1 MLSGNKA
8 LFRINS
14 FQFQSKHLLVILVL
28 IIAFSTAFIIR
39 SYPIKYGFA
48 LNEFDPYFDYRATK
62 YIIDNGFEAYLNWH
76 DYQSWYPEGRFVP
89 TTSQVALHLIAATMY
104 KIFGFGTSLMDFVIM
119 FPVVIGS
126 LTTIVIFALV
136 RNLSGTTAGMFASLL
151 FAFMPA
157 IIQRGN
163 LGWFKSEPLGLF
175 LALLSVYLFLS
186 SIKSKNIKRTI
197 LTAAGGGLILGLAN
211 SSWGGIQYFS
221 IPLGIFFFLLPFLRK
236 DSIFLYGIITFTLL
250 TLLTAGAFPR
260 PGISFVIGLPGIALI
275 VGMVFA
281 IVGTIIRTKS
291 SPTKAN
297 RNLIAALGIFVL
309 LTVSIFL
316 IGAYQPSSFRYLVA
330 INPFLSSHNPLVE
343 SVAEHSTPTV
353 IDYFTDYSILLIFAG
368 FGVWVSFS
376 KRTDMTIFALIIGLT
391 GLYVS
396 ATFARLMVYSSI
408 AIVILASIGLY
419 ELTRSILQ
427 SRIENQNKIKE
438 REFRKNIKEGK
449 ILPEVKPLVKFSFVA
464 MIIFL
469 VSIPLID
476 YNGLIYPKNFNWISS
491 ADIPPSIVN
500 GATGFRMQVEDWVDA
515 VDWIA
520 NNTPKDSVIASWWDY
535 GYWITTLGN
544 KTTLADNATINQT
557 RIQTI
562 AKMLMSEQE
571 TATQIAQDLKADY
584 ILVYIVADRHNG
596 PNGNSFYTLGSGGD
610 ESKKQWF
617 MKIGGFNERD
627 FVEDDGFTP
636 NANFW
641 NNTLLGKLIPFTPIS
656 YASFGNGMLTNIQPE
671 YSSGTIAL
679 NLKDIKYPINGT
691 SDQPYKLV
699 YSSPS
704 FENDNEDIVFG
715 VFVYQVNKN
724 YKPHPVSQQSNLQD
738 NATTKDKES
747 NTAEETPQNMIKA
760 NMTPSDDI
768 AILKTSLGN
777 ITLELFPGAAPKHVN
792 SFLNLSKT
800 GFYDGTIFHRI
811 VKDFVIQGGD
821 TTTKNNTQ
829 KDKWGT
835 GGPGYTIDAEFN
847 DIPHER
853 GIISMARTGDPN
865 SAGSQFFIV
874 TKDARFLDNQYT
886 VFGRVIDGMETVDKI
901 QDLATN
907 QSSDQPID
915 FEKAK
920 IKKVII
926 EQRRD
931 TK

>member
-1 MLSGNKA
+1 LLSGNKA

-14 FQFQSKHLLVILVL
+14 FQFQAKHLLVILVL

-104 KIFGFGTSLMDFVIM
+104 KIFGFGSSLLDFVIM
-119 FPVVIGS
+119 FPVIIGS

-186 SIKSKNIKRTI
+186 SIKSRNIKRTI

-236 DSIFLYGIITFTLL
+236 DSIFLYGIISFTLI
-250 TLLTAGAFPR
+250 TLITAGAFPR

-275 VGMVFA
+275 VGMIFA

-291 SPTKAN
+291 SPAKAN

-316 IGAYQPSSFRYLVA
+316 VGAYQPSSFRYLVA

-427 SRIENQNKIKE
+427 NRIENQNKIKE

-449 ILPEVKPLVKFSFVA
+449 ILPDVKPVVKISFVA
-464 MIIFL
+464 MVVFL
-469 VSIPLID
+469 ISIPLID

-500 GATGFRMQVEDWVDA
+500 GATGFRMQVEDWEDA

-627 FVEDDGFTP
+627 YVEDDGFTP
-636 NANFW
+636 TANFW

-699 YSSPS
+699 YASPS

-724 YKPHPVSQQSNLQD
+724 YKPNPVSQQLNTKD
-738 NATTKDKES
+738 NTTKDKES
-747 NTAEETPQNMIKA
+747 NTADERPQNMIKA
-760 NMTPSDDI
+760 NMTPSDNI

-777 ITLELFPGAAPKHVN
+777 ITIEFFPGAAPKHVN

-821 TTTKNNTQ
+821 PTTRNSTQ
-829 KDKWGT
+829 KDRWGT

-886 VFGRVIDGMETVDKI
+886 VFGRVIDGMEIVDKI
-901 QDLATN
+901 EDLTTN

-920 IKKVII
+920 IQKVII
-926 EQRRD
+926 EQRKE

>member
-1 MLSGNKA
+1 LLSGNKA

-14 FQFQSKHLLVILVL
+14 FQFQAKHLLVILVL

-104 KIFGFGTSLMDFVIM
+104 KIFGFGSSLLDFVIM
-119 FPVVIGS
+119 FPVIIGS

-186 SIKSKNIKRTI
+186 SIKSRNIKRTI

-221 IPLGIFFFLLPFLRK
+221 IPLGIFFFLLPFVRK
-236 DSIFLYGIITFTLL
+236 DSIFLYGIISFTLI
-250 TLLTAGAFPR
+250 TLITAGAFPR

-275 VGMVFA
+275 VGMIFA

-291 SPTKAN
+291 SPAKAN

-316 IGAYQPSSFRYLVA
+316 VGAYQPSSFRYLVA

-396 ATFARLMVYSSI
+396 ATFSRLMVYSSI

-427 SRIENQNKIKE
+427 NRIENQNKIKE

-449 ILPEVKPLVKFSFVA
+449 ILPDVKPLVKISFVA
-464 MIIFL
+464 MVVFL
-469 VSIPLID
+469 ISIPLID

-500 GATGFRMQVEDWVDA
+500 GATGFRMQVEDWQDA

-627 FVEDDGFTP
+627 YVEDDGFTP
-636 NANFW
+636 TANFW

-699 YSSPS
+699 YASPS

-724 YKPHPVSQQSNLQD
+724 YKPNPVSQQLNTKD
-738 NATTKDKES
+738 NTTKDKES
-747 NTAEETPQNMIKA
+747 NTADERPQNMIKA
-760 NMTPSDDI
+760 NMTPSDNI

-777 ITLELFPGAAPKHVN
+777 ITIEFFPGAAPKHVN

-821 TTTKNNTQ
+821 PTTKNSTQ
-829 KDKWGT
+829 KDRWGT

-886 VFGRVIDGMETVDKI
+886 VFGRVIDGMEIVDKI
-901 QDLATN
+901 EDLTTN

-920 IKKVII
+920 IQKVMI
-926 EQRRD
+926 EQRKE

>member
-1 MLSGNKA
+1 LLSGNKA

-14 FQFQSKHLLVILVL
+14 FQFQAKHLLVILVL

-104 KIFGFGTSLMDFVIM
+104 KIFGFGSSLLDFVIM
-119 FPVVIGS
+119 FPVIIGS

-186 SIKSKNIKRTI
+186 SIKSRNIKRTI

-236 DSIFLYGIITFTLL
+236 DSIFLYGIISFTLI
-250 TLLTAGAFPR
+250 TLITAGAFPR

-275 VGMVFA
+275 VGMIFA

-291 SPTKAN
+291 SPAKAN

-316 IGAYQPSSFRYLVA
+316 VGAYQPSSFRYLVA

-419 ELTRSILQ
+419 ELTRSILRN
-427 SRIENQNKIKE
+427 RIENQNKIKE

-449 ILPEVKPLVKFSFVA
+449 ILPDVKPLVKISFVA
-464 MIIFL
+464 MVVFL
-469 VSIPLID
+469 ISIPLID

-500 GATGFRMQVEDWVDA
+500 GATGFRMQVEDWEDA
-515 VDWIA
+515 VNWIA

-627 FVEDDGFTP
+627 YVEDDGFTP
-636 NANFW
+636 TANFW

-699 YSSPS
+699 YASPS

-724 YKPHPVSQQSNLQD
+724 YKANPVSQQSNTKD
-738 NATTKDKES
+738 NTTKDKES
-747 NTAEETPQNMIKA
+747 NTADERPQNMIKA
-760 NMTPSDDI
+760 NMTPSDNI

-777 ITLELFPGAAPKHVN
+777 ITIEFFPGAAPKHVN

-821 TTTKNNTQ
+821 PTTKNSTQ
-829 KDKWGT
+829 KDRWGT

-886 VFGRVIDGMETVDKI
+886 VFGRVIDGMEIVDKI
-901 QDLATN
+901 EDLTTN

-920 IKKVII
+920 IQKVMI
-926 EQRRD
+926 EQRKE

>member
-14 FQFQSKHLLVILVL
+14 FQFQAKHLLVILVL

-104 KIFGFGTSLMDFVIM
+104 KIFGFGSSLLDFVIM
-119 FPVVIGS
+119 FPVIIGS

-186 SIKSKNIKRTI
+186 SIKSRNIKRTI

-236 DSIFLYGIITFTLL
+236 DSIFLYGIISFTLI
-250 TLLTAGAFPR
+250 TLITAGAFPR

-275 VGMVFA
+275 VGMIFA

-291 SPTKAN
+291 SPAKAN

-309 LTVSIFL
+309 VTVSIFL
-316 IGAYQPSSFRYLVA
+316 VGAYQPSSFRYLVA

-427 SRIENQNKIKE
+427 NRIENQNKIKE

-449 ILPEVKPLVKFSFVA
+449 ILPDVKPLVKISFVA
-464 MIIFL
+464 MVVFL
-469 VSIPLID
+469 ISIPLID

-500 GATGFRMQVEDWVDA
+500 GATGFRMQVQDWEDA

-627 FVEDDGFTP
+627 YVEDDGFTP
-636 NANFW
+636 TANFW

-699 YSSPS
+699 YASPS

-724 YKPHPVSQQSNLQD
+724 YKPNPVSPQL
-738 NATTKDKES
+738 
-747 NTAEETPQNMIKA
+747 NT
-760 NMTPSDDI
+760 
-768 AILKTSLGN
+768 
-777 ITLELFPGAAPKHVN
+777 
-792 SFLNLSKT
+792 
-800 GFYDGTIFHRI
+800 
-811 VKDFVIQGGD
+811 
-821 TTTKNNTQ
+821 
-829 KDKWGT
+829 
-835 GGPGYTIDAEFN
+835 
-847 DIPHER
+847 
-853 GIISMARTGDPN
+853 
-865 SAGSQFFIV
+865 
-874 TKDARFLDNQYT
+874 
-886 VFGRVIDGMETVDKI
+886 
-901 QDLATN
+901 
-907 QSSDQPID
+907 
-915 FEKAK
+915 
-920 IKKVII
+920 
-926 EQRRD
+926 
-931 TK
+931 

>member
-14 FQFQSKHLLVILVL
+14 FQFQAKHLLVILVL

-104 KIFGFGTSLMDFVIM
+104 KIFGFGSSLLDFVIM
-119 FPVVIGS
+119 FPVIIGS

-186 SIKSKNIKRTI
+186 SIKSRNIKRTI

-236 DSIFLYGIITFTLL
+236 DSIFLYGIISFTLI
-250 TLLTAGAFPR
+250 TLITAAAFPR

-275 VGMVFA
+275 VGMIFA

-291 SPTKAN
+291 SPAKAN

-316 IGAYQPSSFRYLVA
+316 VGAYQPSSFRYLVA
-330 INPFLSSHNPLVE
+330 VNPFLSSHNPLVE

-427 SRIENQNKIKE
+427 NRIENQNKIKE

-449 ILPEVKPLVKFSFVA
+449 ILPDVKPLVKFSFVV
-464 MIIFL
+464 MVVFL
-469 VSIPLID
+469 ISIPLID

-562 AKMLMSEQE
+562 AKMLMSEPE

-617 MKIGGFNERD
+617 MKIGGFNEKD
-627 FVEDDGFTP
+627 YVEDDGFTP
-636 NANFW
+636 TANFW

-699 YSSPS
+699 YASPS

-724 YKPHPVSQQSNLQD
+724 YKPNPLSQQSNTNL
-738 NATTKDKES
+738 NATKDKES
-747 NTAEETPQNMIKA
+747 NTAVERPENMIKA
-760 NMTPSDDI
+760 NMTPSDNI
-768 AILKTSLGN
+768 AILQTSLGN
-777 ITLELFPGAAPKHVN
+777 ITIEFFPGAAPKHVN

-821 TTTKNNTQ
+821 PTTKNSTQ
-829 KDKWGT
+829 KDRWGT

-886 VFGRVIDGMETVDKI
+886 VFGRVIDGMEIVDKI
-901 QDLATN
+901 EDLPTN

-920 IKKVII
+920 IQKVMI
-926 EQRRD
+926 EQRKE

>member
-1 MLSGNKA
+1 
-8 LFRINS
+8 
-14 FQFQSKHLLVILVL
+14 
-28 IIAFSTAFIIR
+28 
-39 SYPIKYGFA
+39 
-48 LNEFDPYFDYRATK
+48 
-62 YIIDNGFEAYLNWH
+62 
-76 DYQSWYPEGRFVP
+76 
-89 TTSQVALHLIAATMY
+89 
-104 KIFGFGTSLMDFVIM
+104 
-119 FPVVIGS
+119 
-126 LTTIVIFALV
+126 
-136 RNLSGTTAGMFASLL
+136 
-151 FAFMPA
+151 MPA

-186 SIKSKNIKRTI
+186 SIKSKNIPRII

-236 DSIFLYGIITFTLL
+236 DSIFLYGIITFTLI
-250 TLLTAGAFPR
+250 TLITAGAFPR

-275 VGMVFA
+275 VGTIFA

-291 SPTKAN
+291 SPAKAN
-297 RNLIAALGIFVL
+297 RNLIAALSIFVL

-316 IGAYQPSSFRYLVA
+316 VGAYQPSSFRYLVA
-330 INPFLSSHNPLVE
+330 VNPFLSSHNPLVE

-427 SRIENQNKIKE
+427 NRIENQNKIKE

-449 ILPEVKPLVKFSFVA
+449 ILPEVKPLVKISFVA
-464 MIIFL
+464 MIVFL
-469 VSIPLID
+469 ISIPLID

-500 GATGFRMQVEDWVDA
+500 GATGFRMQVDDWVDA
-515 VDWIA
+515 VDWIE

-562 AKMLMSEQE
+562 AKMLMSEPE

-596 PNGNSFYTLGSGGD
+596 PSGNSFYTLGSGGD

-617 MKIGGFNERD
+617 MKIGGFQERD
-627 FVEDDGFTP
+627 YVEDDGFTP

-724 YKPHPVSQQSNLQD
+724 YKPHPVSQKLNTQD
-738 NATTKDKES
+738 NSTKDKES
-747 NTAEETPQNMIKA
+747 NTADERPQNMIKA
-760 NMTPSDDI
+760 NMTPSDNI

-777 ITLELFPGAAPKHVN
+777 ITLEFFPGAAPKHVN

-821 TTTKNNTQ
+821 PTTKNPTQ
-829 KDKWGT
+829 KERWGT

-886 VFGRVIDGMETVDKI
+886 VFGKVIDGMEIVDHI
-901 QDLATN
+901 EDLPTN

-920 IKKVII
+920 IQKVII
-926 EQRRD
+926 EQRKD

>member
-1 MLSGNKA
+1 
-8 LFRINS
+8 
-14 FQFQSKHLLVILVL
+14 VILVL

-104 KIFGFGTSLMDFVIM
+104 KIFGFGSSLLDFVIM
-119 FPVVIGS
+119 FPVIIGS

-186 SIKSKNIKRTI
+186 SIKSKNIPRTI

-236 DSIFLYGIITFTLL
+236 DSIFLYGIITFTLI
-250 TLLTAGAFPR
+250 TLITAGAFPR

-275 VGMVFA
+275 VGTIFA

-291 SPTKAN
+291 SPAKAN
-297 RNLIAALGIFVL
+297 RNLIAALSIFVL
-309 LTVSIFL
+309 LAVSIFL
-316 IGAYQPSSFRYLVA
+316 VGAYQPSSFRYLVA
-330 INPFLSSHNPLVE
+330 VNPFLSSHNPLVE

-427 SRIENQNKIKE
+427 NRIENQNKIKE

-449 ILPEVKPLVKFSFVA
+449 ILPEVKPLVKISFVA
-464 MIIFL
+464 MIVFL
-469 VSIPLID
+469 ISIPLID

-500 GATGFRMQVEDWVDA
+500 GATGFRMQVDDWVDA
-515 VDWIA
+515 VDWIE

-562 AKMLMSEQE
+562 AKMLMSEPE

-617 MKIGGFNERD
+617 MKIGGFKEKD
-627 FVEDDGFTP
+627 YVEDDGFTP

-704 FENDNEDIVFG
+704 FENDTEDIVFG

-724 YKPHPVSQQSNLQD
+724 YKPHPVSQKLNTQD
-738 NATTKDKES
+738 NSTKDKES
-747 NTAEETPQNMIKA
+747 NTADERPQNMIKA
-760 NMTPSDDI
+760 NITPSDNI

-777 ITLELFPGAAPKHVN
+777 ITLEFFPGAAPKHVN

-821 TTTKNNTQ
+821 PTTKNLTQ
-829 KDKWGT
+829 KERWGT

-886 VFGRVIDGMETVDKI
+886 VFGKVIDGMEIVDQI
-901 QDLATN
+901 EDLPTN

-920 IKKVII
+920 IQKVTI
-926 EQRRD
+926 EQRKD

>member
-1 MLSGNKA
+1 
-8 LFRINS
+8 
-14 FQFQSKHLLVILVL
+14 
-28 IIAFSTAFIIR
+28 
-39 SYPIKYGFA
+39 
-48 LNEFDPYFDYRATK
+48 
-62 YIIDNGFEAYLNWH
+62 
-76 DYQSWYPEGRFVP
+76 
-89 TTSQVALHLIAATMY
+89 
-104 KIFGFGTSLMDFVIM
+104 
-119 FPVVIGS
+119 
-126 LTTIVIFALV
+126 
-136 RNLSGTTAGMFASLL
+136 
-151 FAFMPA
+151 MPA

-175 LALLSVYLFLS
+175 LALLSVYLFTS
-186 SIKSKNIKRTI
+186 SIKSKNIKRII
-197 LTAAGGGLILGLAN
+197 LTAAAGGLILGLAN

-221 IPLGIFFFLLPFLRK
+221 IPLGIFFFSLPFLRK
-236 DSIFLYGIITFTLL
+236 DSLFLYGIITFTII
-250 TLLTAGAFPR
+250 TLITAAAFPR

-275 VGMVFA
+275 VGMIFA

-291 SPTKAN
+291 SSSKAN
-297 RNLIAALGIFVL
+297 RNLIAALGVFVIL
-309 LTVSIFL
+309 IVSIFVV
-316 IGAYQPSSFRYLVA
+316 GAYQPSSFRYLVA
-330 INPFLSSHNPLVE
+330 VNPFLSSHNPLVE

-376 KRTDMTIFALIIGLT
+376 KRTDMTIFALIIGIT

-427 SRIENQNKIKE
+427 NRIENPNKIKE

-449 ILPEVKPLVKFSFVA
+449 ILPNVKPLVKISFVA
-464 MIIFL
+464 MVVFL
-469 VSIPLID
+469 ISIPLID
-476 YNGLIYPKNFNWISS
+476 YNGVIYPKNFNWISS

-500 GATGFRMQVEDWVDA
+500 GATGFRMQVDDWVA
-515 VDWIA
+515 ALDWIE

-627 FVEDDGFTP
+627 YVEDDGFTP

-691 SDQPYKLV
+691 NDQPYKLV
-699 YSSPS
+699 YASPS
-704 FENDNEDIVFG
+704 FENDTEDIVFG
-715 VFVYQVNKN
+715 VFLYQVNKN
-724 YKPHPVSQQSNLQD
+724 YRPNPISQELNTNL
-738 NATTKDKES
+738 NVTKDKES
-747 NTAEETPQNMIKA
+747 NTTDNRPKNMIKA
-760 NMTPSDDI
+760 NMTPSDNI

-777 ITLELFPGAAPKHVN
+777 ITIEFFPEAAPKHVK
-792 SFLNLSKT
+792 SFLNLSNT

-811 VKDFVIQGGD
+811 VKNFVIQGGD
-821 TTTKNNTQ
+821 PTTKNSTQ
-829 KDKWGT
+829 KDRWGT
-835 GGPGYTIDAEFN
+835 GGPGYTIEAEFN

-853 GIISMARTGDPN
+853 GVLSMARTADPN

-874 TKDARFLDNQYT
+874 TKDSKFLDNQYT
-886 VFGRVIDGMETVDKI
+886 IFGRVIDGMEIVDKI
-901 QDLATN
+901 EDLTTN

-920 IKKVII
+920 IQKVTI
-926 EQRRD
+926 EQRKD

>member
-1 MLSGNKA
+1 MFSGNKT
-8 LFRINS
+8 LFKINT
-14 FQFQSKHLLVILVL
+14 FQFQAKHLLVIMVL

-89 TTSQVALHLIAATMY
+89 TTSQNALHLVAASMY
-104 KIFGFGTSLMDFVIM
+104 KIFGFGSSLLDFVIM
-119 FPVVIGS
+119 FPVIVGS

-136 RNLSGTTAGMFASLL
+136 RNLSGTTAGMFAGLL

-175 LALLSVYLFLS
+175 LGLLSVYLLTS

-197 LTAAGGGLILGLAN
+197 LTAAVGGLILGLAN

-221 IPLGIFFFLLPFLRK
+221 IPLGIFFFMLPFLRK
-236 DSIFLYGIITFTLL
+236 DSIFLYGIITFTLI
-250 TLLTAGAFPR
+250 TLITAGAFPR
-260 PGISFVIGLPGIALI
+260 PGMSFVIGLPGIALI
-275 VGMVFA
+275 VGMIFA

-297 RNLIAALGIFVL
+297 RNLIAALGVFVL
-309 LTVSIFL
+309 LTVSIL
-316 IGAYQPSSFRYLVA
+316 LVGAYQPSSFRYLVA
-330 INPFLSSHNPLVE
+330 VNPFLSSHNPLVE

-376 KRTDMTIFALIIGLT
+376 KRTDMTIFALIIGIT

-427 SRIENQNKIKE
+427 NRIENQNKIKE
-438 REFRKNIKEGK
+438 REFRKNVKEGK
-449 ILPEVKPLVKFSFVA
+449 ILPEVKPLVKISFVA
-464 MIIFL
+464 MVVFL
-469 VSIPLID
+469 ISIPLID
-476 YNGLIYPKNFNWISS
+476 YNGLLYPKNFNWISS

-500 GATGFRMQVEDWVDA
+500 GATGFRMQVDDWVDA
-515 VDWIA
+515 LDWID

-571 TATQIAQDLKADY
+571 TATQIAKDLKADY
-584 ILVYIVADRHNG
+584 ILIYIVADRHSG
-596 PNGNSFYTLGSGGD
+596 PNGNAFYTLGSGGD

-627 FVEDDGFTP
+627 YVEDDGFTP

-691 SDQPYKLV
+691 SEQPYKLV
-699 YSSPS
+699 YASPS

-724 YKPHPVSQQSNLQD
+724 YQPNPISQQSNTNL
-738 NATTKDKES
+738 NATKEKES
-747 NTAEETPQNMIKA
+747 NTVDERPENMIKA
-760 NMTPSDDI
+760 NMTPSDNI

-777 ITLELFPGAAPKHVN
+777 ITIEFFPGAAPKHVN
-792 SFLNLSKT
+792 SFLNLSNT

-821 TTTKNNTQ
+821 PTTKNSNQ
-829 KDKWGT
+829 KDRWGT
-835 GGPGYTIDAEFN
+835 GGPDYTIDAEFN

-853 GIISMARTGDPN
+853 GILSMARTADPN

-874 TKDARFLDNQYT
+874 TKDSRFLDNQYT
-886 VFGRVIDGMETVDKI
+886 VFGRVIDGMEIVDKI
-901 QDLATN
+901 EDLTTN

-920 IKKVII
+920 IQKVMI
-926 EQRRD
+926 EQRKD

>member
-1 MLSGNKA
+1 
-8 LFRINS
+8 
-14 FQFQSKHLLVILVL
+14 VILVL

-104 KIFGFGTSLMDFVIM
+104 KIFGFGSSLLDFVIM
-119 FPVVIGS
+119 FPVIIGS

-186 SIKSKNIKRTI
+186 SIKSKNIPRTI

-236 DSIFLYGIITFTLL
+236 DSIFLYGIITFTLI
-250 TLLTAGAFPR
+250 TLITAGAFPR

-275 VGMVFA
+275 VGTIFA

-291 SPTKAN
+291 SPAKAN
-297 RNLIAALGIFVL
+297 RNLIAALSIFVL
-309 LTVSIFL
+309 LAVSIFL
-316 IGAYQPSSFRYLVA
+316 VGAYQPSSFRYLVA
-330 INPFLSSHNPLVE
+330 VNPFLSSHNPLVE

-427 SRIENQNKIKE
+427 NRIENQNKIKE

-449 ILPEVKPLVKFSFVA
+449 ILPEVKPLVKISFVA
-464 MIIFL
+464 MIVFL
-469 VSIPLID
+469 ISIPLID

-500 GATGFRMQVEDWVDA
+500 GATGFRMQVDDWVDA
-515 VDWIA
+515 VDWIE

-562 AKMLMSEQE
+562 AKMLMSEPE

-617 MKIGGFNERD
+617 MKIGGFKEKD
-627 FVEDDGFTP
+627 YVEDDGFTP

-679 NLKDIKYPINGT
+679 NLKDIKYPISGT

-704 FENDNEDIVFG
+704 FENDTEDIVFG

-724 YKPHPVSQQSNLQD
+724 YKPHPVSQKLNTQD
-738 NATTKDKES
+738 NSTKDKES
-747 NTAEETPQNMIKA
+747 NTADERPQNMIKA
-760 NMTPSDDI
+760 NITPSDNI

-777 ITLELFPGAAPKHVN
+777 ITLEFFPGAAPKHVN

-821 TTTKNNTQ
+821 PTTKNLTQ
-829 KDKWGT
+829 KERWGT

-886 VFGRVIDGMETVDKI
+886 VFGKVIDGMEIVDQI
-901 QDLATN
+901 EDLPTN

-920 IKKVII
+920 IQKVTI
-926 EQRRD
+926 EQRKD

>member
-1 MLSGNKA
+1 
-8 LFRINS
+8 
-14 FQFQSKHLLVILVL
+14 VILVL

-104 KIFGFGTSLMDFVIM
+104 KIFGFGSSLLDFVIM
-119 FPVVIGS
+119 FPVIIGS

-186 SIKSKNIKRTI
+186 SIKSKNIPRTI

-236 DSIFLYGIITFTLL
+236 DSIFLYGIITFTLI
-250 TLLTAGAFPR
+250 TLITAGAFPR

-275 VGMVFA
+275 VGTIFA

-291 SPTKAN
+291 SPAKAN
-297 RNLIAALGIFVL
+297 RNLIAALSIFVL

-316 IGAYQPSSFRYLVA
+316 VGAYQPSSFRYLVA
-330 INPFLSSHNPLVE
+330 VNPFLSSHNPLVE

-427 SRIENQNKIKE
+427 NRIENQNKIKE

-449 ILPEVKPLVKFSFVA
+449 ILPEVKPLVKISFVA
-464 MIIFL
+464 MIVFL
-469 VSIPLID
+469 ISIPLID

-500 GATGFRMQVEDWVDA
+500 GATGFRMQVDDWVDA
-515 VDWIA
+515 VDWIE

-562 AKMLMSEQE
+562 AKMLMSEPE

-617 MKIGGFNERD
+617 MKIGGFKEKD
-627 FVEDDGFTP
+627 YVEDDGFTP

-679 NLKDIKYPINGT
+679 NLKDIKYPISGT

-704 FENDNEDIVFG
+704 FENDTEDIVFG

-724 YKPHPVSQQSNLQD
+724 YKPHPVSQKLNTQD
-738 NATTKDKES
+738 NSTKDKES
-747 NTAEETPQNMIKA
+747 NTADERPQNMIKA
-760 NMTPSDDI
+760 NITPSDNI

-777 ITLELFPGAAPKHVN
+777 ITLEFFPGAAPKHVN

-821 TTTKNNTQ
+821 PTTKNLTQ
-829 KDKWGT
+829 KERWGT

-886 VFGRVIDGMETVDKI
+886 VFGKVIDGMEIVDQI
-901 QDLATN
+901 EDLPTN

-920 IKKVII
+920 IQKVTI
-926 EQRRD
+926 EQRKD

>member
-1 MLSGNKA
+1 
-8 LFRINS
+8 
-14 FQFQSKHLLVILVL
+14 VILVL

-76 DYQSWYPEGRFVP
+76 DYESWYPEGRFVP

-104 KIFGFGTSLMDFVIM
+104 KIFGFGSSLMDFVIM
-119 FPVVIGS
+119 FPVIIGS

-136 RNLSGTTAGMFASLL
+136 RNFSGTTAGMFASLL

-175 LALLSVYLFLS
+175 LALLSVYLFTS
-186 SIKSKNIKRTI
+186 SIKSKNIKRII
-197 LTAAGGGLILGLAN
+197 LTAAAGGLILGLAN

-221 IPLGIFFFLLPFLRK
+221 IPLGIFFFSLPFLRK
-236 DSIFLYGIITFTLL
+236 DSLFLYGIITFTII
-250 TLLTAGAFPR
+250 TLITAAAFPR

-275 VGMVFA
+275 VGMIFA

-291 SPTKAN
+291 SSSKAN
-297 RNLIAALGIFVL
+297 RNLIAALGVFVIL
-309 LTVSIFL
+309 IVSIFVV
-316 IGAYQPSSFRYLVA
+316 GAYQPSSFRYLVA
-330 INPFLSSHNPLVE
+330 VNPFLSSHNPLVE

-376 KRTDMTIFALIIGLT
+376 KRTDMTIFALIIGIT

-427 SRIENQNKIKE
+427 NRIENPNKIKE

-449 ILPEVKPLVKFSFVA
+449 ILPNVKPLVKISFVA
-464 MIIFL
+464 MVVFL
-469 VSIPLID
+469 ISIPLID
-476 YNGLIYPKNFNWISS
+476 YNGVIYPKNFNWISS

-500 GATGFRMQVEDWVDA
+500 GATGFRMQVDDWVA
-515 VDWIA
+515 ALDWIE

-627 FVEDDGFTP
+627 YVEDDGFTP

-691 SDQPYKLV
+691 NDQPYKLV
-699 YSSPS
+699 YASPS
-704 FENDNEDIVFG
+704 FENDTEDIVFG
-715 VFVYQVNKN
+715 VFLYQVNKN
-724 YKPHPVSQQSNLQD
+724 YRPNPISQELNT
-738 NATTKDKES
+738 NPNVTKDKES
-747 NTAEETPQNMIKA
+747 NITEIRPENMIKA
-760 NMTPSDDI
+760 NMTPSDNI

-777 ITLELFPGAAPKHVN
+777 ITIEFFPEAAPKHVK
-792 SFLNLSKT
+792 SFLNLSNT

-811 VKDFVIQGGD
+811 VKNFVIQGGD
-821 TTTKNNTQ
+821 PTTKNSTQ
-829 KDKWGT
+829 KDRWGT
-835 GGPGYTIDAEFN
+835 GGPGYTIEAEFN

-853 GIISMARTGDPN
+853 GVLSMARTADPN

-874 TKDARFLDNQYT
+874 TKDSKFLDNQYT
-886 VFGRVIDGMETVDKI
+886 IFGRVIDGMEIVDKI
-901 QDLATN
+901 EDLTTN

-920 IKKVII
+920 IQKVTI
-926 EQRRD
+926 EQRKD

>member
-1 MLSGNKA
+1 LFSGNKA
-8 LFRINS
+8 LFKISS
-14 FQFQSKHLLVILVL
+14 FQFRAKHLLVILVL

-104 KIFGFGTSLMDFVIM
+104 KIFGFGSSLLDFVIM
-119 FPVVIGS
+119 FPVIIGS

-186 SIKSKNIKRTI
+186 SIKSKNIPRTI

-236 DSIFLYGIITFTLL
+236 DSIFLYGIITFTLI
-250 TLLTAGAFPR
+250 TLITAGAFPR

-275 VGMVFA
+275 VGTIFA

-291 SPTKAN
+291 SPAKAN
-297 RNLIAALGIFVL
+297 RNLIAALSIFVL

-316 IGAYQPSSFRYLVA
+316 VGAYQPSSFRYLVA
-330 INPFLSSHNPLVE
+330 VNPFLSSHNPLVE

-427 SRIENQNKIKE
+427 NRIENQNKIKE

-449 ILPEVKPLVKFSFVA
+449 ILPEVKPLVKISFVA
-464 MIIFL
+464 MIVFL
-469 VSIPLID
+469 ISIPLID

-500 GATGFRMQVEDWVDA
+500 GATGFRMQVDDWVDA
-515 VDWIA
+515 VDWIE

-562 AKMLMSEQE
+562 AKMLMSEPE

-596 PNGNSFYTLGSGGD
+596 PSGNSFYTLGSGGD

-617 MKIGGFNERD
+617 MKIGGFQERD
-627 FVEDDGFTP
+627 YVEDDGFTP

-724 YKPHPVSQQSNLQD
+724 YKPHPVSQKLNTQD
-738 NATTKDKES
+738 NSTKDKES
-747 NTAEETPQNMIKA
+747 NTADERPQNMIKA
-760 NMTPSDDI
+760 NMTPSDNI

-777 ITLELFPGAAPKHVN
+777 ITLEFFPGAAPKHVN

-821 TTTKNNTQ
+821 PTTKNLTQ
-829 KDKWGT
+829 KERWGT

-886 VFGRVIDGMETVDKI
+886 VFGKVIDGMEIVDQI
-901 QDLATN
+901 EDLPTN

-920 IKKVII
+920 IQKVTI
-926 EQRRD
+926 EQRKD

>member
-14 FQFQSKHLLVILVL
+14 FQFQAKHLLVILVL
-28 IIAFSTAFIIR
+28 ILAFSTAFIIR

-62 YIIDNGFEAYLNWH
+62 YIIDNGFAAYLNWH
-76 DYQSWYPEGRFVP
+76 DYESWYPEGRFVP
-89 TTSQVALHLIAATMY
+89 TTSQVALHLIAATLY
-104 KIFGFGTSLMDFVIM
+104 KIFGFGSSLLDFVIM
-119 FPVVIGS
+119 FPVIIGS

-221 IPLGIFFFLLPFLRK
+221 IPLGIFFFVLPFLRK
-236 DSIFLYGIITFTLL
+236 DSIFLYGIISFTLI
-250 TLLTAGAFPR
+250 TLITAGAFPR

-275 VGMVFA
+275 AGMIFA

-291 SPTKAN
+291 SPAKAN
-297 RNLIAALGIFVL
+297 RNLIAALAIFVL
-309 LTVSIFL
+309 LIASIFL
-316 IGAYQPSSFRYLVA
+316 VGAYQPSSFRYLVA
-330 INPFLSSHNPLVE
+330 VNPFLSSHNPLVE

-376 KRTDMTIFALIIGLT
+376 KRTDMTVFALIIGLT

-427 SRIENQNKIKE
+427 NRIENENKIKA

-449 ILPEVKPLVKFSFVA
+449 ILPDVKPLVKIAFVA
-464 MIIFL
+464 MVVFL
-469 VSIPLID
+469 ISIPLID

-500 GATGFRMQVEDWVDA
+500 GATGFRMQVEDWVHA

-557 RIQTI
+557 RIETI

-617 MKIGGFNERD
+617 MKIGGFKESD
-627 FVEDDGFTP
+627 YVEDDGFTP

-699 YSSPS
+699 YASPS

-724 YKPHPVSQQSNLQD
+724 YKPNPVSQQLNTKD
-738 NATTKDKES
+738 NTTKDKES
-747 NTAEETPQNMIKA
+747 NTADERPQNMIKA
-760 NMTPSDDI
+760 NMTSSDNI

-777 ITLELFPGAAPKHVN
+777 ITIEFFPEAAPKHVN
-792 SFLNLSKT
+792 NFLNLSKT

-821 TTTKNNTQ
+821 PTTKNNTQ
-829 KDKWGT
+829 KDRWGT

-886 VFGRVIDGMETVDKI
+886 VFGRVIDGMEIVDKI
-901 QDLATN
+901 EDLTTN

-920 IKKVII
+920 IQKVMI
-926 EQRRD
+926 EQRKE

>member
-1 MLSGNKA
+1 
-8 LFRINS
+8 
-14 FQFQSKHLLVILVL
+14 VILVL

-104 KIFGFGTSLMDFVIM
+104 KIFGFGSSLLDFVIM
-119 FPVVIGS
+119 FPVIIGS

-186 SIKSKNIKRTI
+186 SIKSKNIPRTI

-236 DSIFLYGIITFTLL
+236 DSIFLYGIITFTLI
-250 TLLTAGAFPR
+250 TLITAGAFPR

-275 VGMVFA
+275 VGTIFA

-291 SPTKAN
+291 SPAKAN
-297 RNLIAALGIFVL
+297 RNLIAALSIFVL

-316 IGAYQPSSFRYLVA
+316 VGAYQPSSFRYLVA
-330 INPFLSSHNPLVE
+330 VNPFLSSHNPLVE

-427 SRIENQNKIKE
+427 NRIENQNKIKE

-449 ILPEVKPLVKFSFVA
+449 ILPEVKPLVKISFVA
-464 MIIFL
+464 MIVFL
-469 VSIPLID
+469 ISIPLID

-500 GATGFRMQVEDWVDA
+500 GATGFRMQVDDWVDA
-515 VDWIA
+515 VDWIE

-562 AKMLMSEQE
+562 AKMLMSEPE

-617 MKIGGFNERD
+617 MKIGGFKEKD
-627 FVEDDGFTP
+627 YVEDDGFTP

-704 FENDNEDIVFG
+704 FENDTEDIVFG

-724 YKPHPVSQQSNLQD
+724 YKPHPVSQKLNTPD
-738 NATTKDKES
+738 NSTKDKES
-747 NTAEETPQNMIKA
+747 NTADERPQNMIKA
-760 NMTPSDDI
+760 NITPSDNI

-777 ITLELFPGAAPKHVN
+777 ITLEFFPGAAPKHVN

-821 TTTKNNTQ
+821 PTTKNLTQ
-829 KDKWGT
+829 KERWGT

-886 VFGRVIDGMETVDKI
+886 VFGKVIDGMEIVDQI
-901 QDLATN
+901 EDLPTN

-920 IKKVII
+920 IQKVTI
-926 EQRRD
+926 EQRKD

>member
-1 MLSGNKA
+1 LLSGNKA

-14 FQFQSKHLLVILVL
+14 FQFQAKHLLVILVL
-28 IIAFSTAFIIR
+28 ILAFSTAFIIR

-76 DYQSWYPEGRFVP
+76 DYESWYPEGRDVP
-89 TTSQVALHLIAATMY
+89 HTSQVALHLIAATLY
-104 KIFGFGTSLMDFVIM
+104 KIFGFGSSLLDFVIM
-119 FPVVIGS
+119 FPVIIGS

-221 IPLGIFFFLLPFLRK
+221 IPLGIFFFVLPFLRK
-236 DSIFLYGIITFTLL
+236 DSIFLYGIISFTLI
-250 TLLTAGAFPR
+250 TLITAGAFPR

-275 VGMVFA
+275 AGMIFA

-291 SPTKAN
+291 SPAKAN
-297 RNLIAALGIFVL
+297 RNLIAALAIFVL
-309 LTVSIFL
+309 LIASIFL
-316 IGAYQPSSFRYLVA
+316 VGAYQPSSFRYLVA
-330 INPFLSSHNPLVE
+330 VNPFLSSHNPLVE

-376 KRTDMTIFALIIGLT
+376 KRTDMTVFALIIGLT

-427 SRIENQNKIKE
+427 NRIENENKIKA

-449 ILPEVKPLVKFSFVA
+449 ILPDVKPLVKIAFVA
-464 MIIFL
+464 MVVFL
-469 VSIPLID
+469 ISIPLID

-500 GATGFRMQVEDWVDA
+500 GATGFRMQVEDWVHA

-557 RIQTI
+557 RIETI

-617 MKIGGFNERD
+617 MKIGGFKESD
-627 FVEDDGFTP
+627 YVEDDGFTP

-699 YSSPS
+699 YASPS

-724 YKPHPVSQQSNLQD
+724 YKPNPVSQQLNTKD
-738 NATTKDKES
+738 NTTKDKES
-747 NTAEETPQNMIKA
+747 NTADERPQNMIKA
-760 NMTPSDDI
+760 NMTSSDNI

-777 ITLELFPGAAPKHVN
+777 ITIEFFPEAAPKHVN
-792 SFLNLSKT
+792 NFLNLSKT

-821 TTTKNNTQ
+821 PTTKNSTQ
-829 KDKWGT
+829 KDRWGT

-886 VFGRVIDGMETVDKI
+886 VFGRVIDGMEIVDKI
-901 QDLATN
+901 EDLTTN

-920 IKKVII
+920 IQKVMI
-926 EQRRD
+926 EQRKE

>member
-1 MLSGNKA
+1 
-8 LFRINS
+8 
-14 FQFQSKHLLVILVL
+14 VILVL

-104 KIFGFGTSLMDFVIM
+104 KIFGFGSSLLDFVIM
-119 FPVVIGS
+119 FPVIIGS

-186 SIKSKNIKRTI
+186 SIKSKNIPRTI

-236 DSIFLYGIITFTLL
+236 DSIFLYGIITFTLI
-250 TLLTAGAFPR
+250 TLITAGAFPR

-275 VGMVFA
+275 VGTIFA

-291 SPTKAN
+291 SPAKAN
-297 RNLIAALGIFVL
+297 RNLIAALSIFVL
-309 LTVSIFL
+309 LAVSIFL
-316 IGAYQPSSFRYLVA
+316 VGAYQPSSFRYLVA
-330 INPFLSSHNPLVE
+330 VNPFLSSHNPLVE

-427 SRIENQNKIKE
+427 NRIENQNKIKE

-449 ILPEVKPLVKFSFVA
+449 ILPEVKPLVKISFVA
-464 MIIFL
+464 MIVFL
-469 VSIPLID
+469 ISIPLID

-500 GATGFRMQVEDWVDA
+500 GATGFRMQVDDWVDA
-515 VDWIA
+515 VDWIE

-562 AKMLMSEQE
+562 AKMLMSEPE

-617 MKIGGFNERD
+617 MKIGGFKEKD
-627 FVEDDGFTP
+627 YVEDDGFTP

-704 FENDNEDIVFG
+704 FENDTEDIVFG

-724 YKPHPVSQQSNLQD
+724 YKPHPVSQKLNTQD
-738 NATTKDKES
+738 NSTKDKES
-747 NTAEETPQNMIKA
+747 NTADERPQNMIKA
-760 NMTPSDDI
+760 NITPSDNI

-777 ITLELFPGAAPKHVN
+777 ITLEFFPGAAPKHVN

-821 TTTKNNTQ
+821 PTTKNLTQ
-829 KDKWGT
+829 KERWGT

-886 VFGRVIDGMETVDKI
+886 VFGKVIDGMEIVDQI
-901 QDLATN
+901 EDLPTN

-920 IKKVII
+920 IQKVTI
-926 EQRRD
+926 EQRTD

>member
-1 MLSGNKA
+1 LFSGNKA

-14 FQFQSKHLLVILVL
+14 FQFQAKHLLVILVL

-62 YIIDNGFEAYLNWH
+62 YIIDNGFGAYLNWH

-104 KIFGFGTSLMDFVIM
+104 KIFGFGSSLLDFVIM
-119 FPVVIGS
+119 FPVIIGS

-186 SIKSKNIKRTI
+186 SIKSKNILRII

-236 DSIFLYGIITFTLL
+236 DSIFLYGIITFTLI
-250 TLLTAGAFPR
+250 TLITAGAFPR

-275 VGMVFA
+275 VGMIFA

-291 SPTKAN
+291 SPAKAN
-297 RNLIAALGIFVL
+297 RNLIAALSIFVL

-316 IGAYQPSSFRYLVA
+316 VGAYQPSSFRYLVA
-330 INPFLSSHNPLVE
+330 VNPFLSSHNPLVE

-427 SRIENQNKIKE
+427 NRIENQNKIKE

-449 ILPEVKPLVKFSFVA
+449 ILPEVKPLVKIAFVA
-464 MIIFL
+464 MIVFL
-469 VSIPLID
+469 ISIPLID

-500 GATGFRMQVEDWVDA
+500 GATGFRMQVDDWIDA
-515 VDWIA
+515 VDWIE
-520 NNTPKDSVIASWWDY
+520 NNTPKGSVIASWWDY

-562 AKMLMSEQE
+562 AKMLMSEPE

-617 MKIGGFNERD
+617 MKIGGFKERNY
-627 FVEDDGFTP
+627 VEDDGFTP

-724 YKPHPVSQQSNLQD
+724 YKPHPVSQKLNTQD
-738 NATTKDKES
+738 NSTEDKES
-747 NTAEETPQNMIKA
+747 NTAEERPQNMIKA
-760 NMTPSDDI
+760 NMTPSDNI

-777 ITLELFPGAAPKHVN
+777 ITLEFFPEAAPKHVN

-821 TTTKNNTQ
+821 PTTKNLTQ
-829 KDKWGT
+829 KERWGT

-886 VFGRVIDGMETVDKI
+886 VFGKVIDGMEIVDQI
-901 QDLATN
+901 EDLPTN

-920 IKKVII
+920 IQKVIL
-926 EQRRD
+926 EQR
-931 TK
+931 KENK

>member
-1 MLSGNKA
+1 
-8 LFRINS
+8 
-14 FQFQSKHLLVILVL
+14 VILVL

-617 MKIGGFNERD
+617 MKIGGFKERD

-747 NTAEETPQNMIKA
+747 NTAEETPQNMVKA

-821 TTTKNNTQ
+821 PTTKNNTQ

-920 IKKVII
+920 IEKVII

>member
-14 FQFQSKHLLVILVL
+14 FQFQAKHLLVILVL

-104 KIFGFGTSLMDFVIM
+104 KIFGFGSSLLDFVIM
-119 FPVVIGS
+119 FPVIIGS

-186 SIKSKNIKRTI
+186 SIKSRNIKRTI

-236 DSIFLYGIITFTLL
+236 DSIFLYGIISFTLI
-250 TLLTAGAFPR
+250 TLITAGAFPR

-275 VGMVFA
+275 VGMIFA

-291 SPTKAN
+291 SPAKAN

-309 LTVSIFL
+309 LIVSIFL
-316 IGAYQPSSFRYLVA
+316 VGAYQPSSFRYLVA

-427 SRIENQNKIKE
+427 NRIENQNKIKE

-449 ILPEVKPLVKFSFVA
+449 ILPDVKPLVKISFVV
-464 MIIFL
+464 MVVFL
-469 VSIPLID
+469 ISIPLID

-562 AKMLMSEQE
+562 AKMLMSEPE

-627 FVEDDGFTP
+627 YVEDDGFTP
-636 NANFW
+636 TANFW

-699 YSSPS
+699 YASPS

-724 YKPHPVSQQSNLQD
+724 YKPNPVSQQLNTKD
-738 NATTKDKES
+738 NTTKDKES
-747 NTAEETPQNMIKA
+747 NTADERPQNMIKA
-760 NMTPSDDI
+760 NMTPSDNI
-768 AILKTSLGN
+768 AILQTSLGN
-777 ITLELFPGAAPKHVN
+777 ITIEFFPGAAPKHVN

-821 TTTKNNTQ
+821 PTTKNSTQ
-829 KDKWGT
+829 KDRWGT

-886 VFGRVIDGMETVDKI
+886 VFGRVIDGMEIVDKI
-901 QDLATN
+901 EDLTTN

-920 IKKVII
+920 IQKVMI
-926 EQRRD
+926 EQRKE

>member
-1 MLSGNKA
+1 LLSGNKA

-14 FQFQSKHLLVILVL
+14 FQFQAKHLLVILVL

-104 KIFGFGTSLMDFVIM
+104 KIFGFGSSLLDFVIL
-119 FPVVIGS
+119 FPVIIGS

-186 SIKSKNIKRTI
+186 SIKSRNIKRTI

-236 DSIFLYGIITFTLL
+236 DSIFLYGIISFTLV
-250 TLLTAGAFPR
+250 TLITAGAFPR

-275 VGMVFA
+275 VGMIFA

-291 SPTKAN
+291 APAKAN

-316 IGAYQPSSFRYLVA
+316 VGAYQPSSFRYLVA

-368 FGVWVSFS
+368 FGVWVAFS

-427 SRIENQNKIKE
+427 NRIENQNKIKE

-449 ILPEVKPLVKFSFVA
+449 ILPDVKPLVKISFVA
-464 MIIFL
+464 MVVFL
-469 VSIPLID
+469 ISIPLID

-500 GATGFRMQVEDWVDA
+500 GATGFRMQVEDWEDA

-627 FVEDDGFTP
+627 YVEDDGFTP
-636 NANFW
+636 TENFW

-699 YSSPS
+699 YASPS

-724 YKPHPVSQQSNLQD
+724 YKPNPVSQQLNTND
-738 NATTKDKES
+738 NTTKDKES
-747 NTAEETPQNMIKA
+747 NTADERPQNMIKA
-760 NMTPSDDI
+760 NMTPSDNI
-768 AILKTSLGN
+768 AILQTSLGN
-777 ITLELFPGAAPKHVN
+777 ITIEFFPGAAPKHVN

-821 TTTKNNTQ
+821 PTTKNSTQ
-829 KDKWGT
+829 KDRWGT

-886 VFGRVIDGMETVDKI
+886 VFGRVIDGMEIVDKI
-901 QDLATN
+901 EDLTTN

-920 IKKVII
+920 IQKVMI
-926 EQRRD
+926 EQRKE

>member
-1 MLSGNKA
+1 
-8 LFRINS
+8 
-14 FQFQSKHLLVILVL
+14 VILVL

-104 KIFGFGTSLMDFVIM
+104 KIFGFGSSLLDFVIM
-119 FPVVIGS
+119 FPVIIGS

-186 SIKSKNIKRTI
+186 SIKSKNIPRTI

-236 DSIFLYGIITFTLL
+236 DSIFLYGIITFTLI
-250 TLLTAGAFPR
+250 TLITAGAFPR

-275 VGMVFA
+275 VGTIFA

-291 SPTKAN
+291 SPAKAN
-297 RNLIAALGIFVL
+297 RNLIAALSIFVL

-316 IGAYQPSSFRYLVA
+316 VGAYQPSSFRYLVA
-330 INPFLSSHNPLVE
+330 VNPFLSSHNPLVE

-427 SRIENQNKIKE
+427 NRIENQNKIKE

-449 ILPEVKPLVKFSFVA
+449 ILPEVKPLVKISFVA
-464 MIIFL
+464 MIVFL
-469 VSIPLID
+469 ISIPLID

-500 GATGFRMQVEDWVDA
+500 GATGFRMQVDDWVDA
-515 VDWIA
+515 VDWIE

-562 AKMLMSEQE
+562 AKMLMSEPE

-617 MKIGGFNERD
+617 MKIGGFKEKD
-627 FVEDDGFTP
+627 YVEDDGFTP

-679 NLKDIKYPINGT
+679 NLKDIKYPISGT

-704 FENDNEDIVFG
+704 FENDTEDIVFG

-724 YKPHPVSQQSNLQD
+724 YKPHPVSQKLNTQD
-738 NATTKDKES
+738 NSTKDKES
-747 NTAEETPQNMIKA
+747 NTADERPQNMIKA
-760 NMTPSDDI
+760 NITPSDNI

-777 ITLELFPGAAPKHVN
+777 ITLEFFPGAAPKHVN

-821 TTTKNNTQ
+821 PTTKNLTQ
-829 KDKWGT
+829 KERWGT

-886 VFGRVIDGMETVDKI
+886 VFGKVIDGMEIVDQI
-901 QDLATN
+901 ADLPTN

-920 IKKVII
+920 IQKVTI
-926 EQRRD
+926 EQRKD

>member
-1 MLSGNKA
+1 
-8 LFRINS
+8 
-14 FQFQSKHLLVILVL
+14 VILVL

-104 KIFGFGTSLMDFVIM
+104 KIFGFGSSLLDFVIM
-119 FPVVIGS
+119 FPVIIGS

-186 SIKSKNIKRTI
+186 SIKSKNIPRTI

-236 DSIFLYGIITFTLL
+236 DSIFLYGIITFTLI
-250 TLLTAGAFPR
+250 TLITAGAFPR

-275 VGMVFA
+275 VGTIFA

-291 SPTKAN
+291 SPAKAN
-297 RNLIAALGIFVL
+297 RNLIAALSIFVL
-309 LTVSIFL
+309 LAVSIFL
-316 IGAYQPSSFRYLVA
+316 VGAYQPSSFRYLVA
-330 INPFLSSHNPLVE
+330 VNPFLSSHNPLVE

-427 SRIENQNKIKE
+427 NRIENQNKIKE

-449 ILPEVKPLVKFSFVA
+449 ILPEVKPLVKISFVA
-464 MIIFL
+464 MIVFL
-469 VSIPLID
+469 ISIPLID

-500 GATGFRMQVEDWVDA
+500 GATGFRMQVDDWVDA
-515 VDWIA
+515 VDWIE

-562 AKMLMSEQE
+562 AKMLMSEPE

-617 MKIGGFNERD
+617 MKIGGFKEKD
-627 FVEDDGFTP
+627 YVEDDAFTP

-704 FENDNEDIVFG
+704 FENDTEDIVFG

-724 YKPHPVSQQSNLQD
+724 YKPHPVSQKLNTQD
-738 NATTKDKES
+738 NSTKDKES
-747 NTAEETPQNMIKA
+747 NTADERPQNMIKA
-760 NMTPSDDI
+760 NITPSDNI

-777 ITLELFPGAAPKHVN
+777 ITLEFFPGAAPKHVN

-821 TTTKNNTQ
+821 PTTKNLTQ
-829 KDKWGT
+829 KERWGT

-886 VFGRVIDGMETVDKI
+886 VFGKVIDGMEIVDQI
-901 QDLATN
+901 EDLPTN

-920 IKKVII
+920 IQKVTI
-926 EQRRD
+926 EQRKD

>member
-14 FQFQSKHLLVILVL
+14 FQFQAKHLLVILVL

-104 KIFGFGTSLMDFVIM
+104 KIFGFGSSLLDFVIM
-119 FPVVIGS
+119 FPVIIGS
-126 LTTIVIFALV
+126 LTTIVMFALV

-186 SIKSKNIKRTI
+186 SIKSRNIKRTI

-236 DSIFLYGIITFTLL
+236 DSIFLYGIISFTLV
-250 TLLTAGAFPR
+250 TLITAGAFPR

-275 VGMVFA
+275 VGMIFA

-291 SPTKAN
+291 SPAKAN

-316 IGAYQPSSFRYLVA
+316 VGAYQPSSFRYLVA

-427 SRIENQNKIKE
+427 NRIENQNKIKE

-449 ILPEVKPLVKFSFVA
+449 ILPDVKPLVKIAFVA
-464 MIIFL
+464 MVVFL
-469 VSIPLID
+469 ISIPLID

-627 FVEDDGFTP
+627 YVEDDGFTP
-636 NANFW
+636 TANFW

-699 YSSPS
+699 YASPS

-724 YKPHPVSQQSNLQD
+724 YKPNPVSQQLNTKD
-738 NATTKDKES
+738 NTTKDKES
-747 NTAEETPQNMIKA
+747 NTADERPQNMIKA
-760 NMTPSDDI
+760 NMTPSDNI
-768 AILKTSLGN
+768 AILQTSLGN
-777 ITLELFPGAAPKHVN
+777 ITIEFFPGAAPKHVN

-821 TTTKNNTQ
+821 PTTKNSTQ
-829 KDKWGT
+829 KDRWGT

-886 VFGRVIDGMETVDKI
+886 VFGKVIDGMETVDKI
-901 QDLATN
+901 EDLTTN

-920 IKKVII
+920 IQKVMI
-926 EQRRD
+926 EQRKE

>member
-14 FQFQSKHLLVILVL
+14 FQFQAKHLLVILVL
-28 IIAFSTAFIIR
+28 ILAFSTAFIIR

-62 YIIDNGFEAYLNWH
+62 YIIDNGFAAYLNWH
-76 DYQSWYPEGRFVP
+76 DYESWYPEGRFVP
-89 TTSQVALHLIAATMY
+89 TTSQVALHLIAATLY
-104 KIFGFGTSLMDFVIM
+104 KIFGFGSSLLDFVIM
-119 FPVVIGS
+119 FPVIIGS

-136 RNLSGTTAGMFASLL
+136 RNVSGTTAGMFASLL

-221 IPLGIFFFLLPFLRK
+221 IPLGIFFFVLPFLRK
-236 DSIFLYGIITFTLL
+236 DSIFLYGIISFTLI
-250 TLLTAGAFPR
+250 TLITAGAFPR

-275 VGMVFA
+275 AGMIFA

-291 SPTKAN
+291 SPAKAN
-297 RNLIAALGIFVL
+297 RNLIAALAIFVL
-309 LTVSIFL
+309 LIASIFL
-316 IGAYQPSSFRYLVA
+316 VGAYQPSSFRYLVA
-330 INPFLSSHNPLVE
+330 VNPFLSSHNPLVE

-376 KRTDMTIFALIIGLT
+376 KRTDMTVFALIIGLT

-427 SRIENQNKIKE
+427 NRIENENKIKA

-449 ILPEVKPLVKFSFVA
+449 ILPDVKPLVKIAFVA
-464 MIIFL
+464 MVVFL
-469 VSIPLID
+469 ISIPLID

-500 GATGFRMQVEDWVDA
+500 GATGFRMQVEDWVHA

-557 RIQTI
+557 RIETI

-617 MKIGGFNERD
+617 MKIGGFKESD
-627 FVEDDGFTP
+627 YVEDDGFTP

-699 YSSPS
+699 YASPS

-724 YKPHPVSQQSNLQD
+724 YKPNPVSQQLNTKD
-738 NATTKDKES
+738 NTTKDKES
-747 NTAEETPQNMIKA
+747 NTADERPQNMIKA
-760 NMTPSDDI
+760 NMTSSDNI

-777 ITLELFPGAAPKHVN
+777 IIIEFFPEAAPKHVN
-792 SFLNLSKT
+792 NFLNLSKT

-821 TTTKNNTQ
+821 PTTKNNTQ
-829 KDKWGT
+829 KDRWGT

-886 VFGRVIDGMETVDKI
+886 VFGRVIDGMEIVDKI
-901 QDLATN
+901 EDLTTN

-920 IKKVII
+920 IQKVMI
-926 EQRRD
+926 EQRKE

>member
-1 MLSGNKA
+1 LLSGNKA

-14 FQFQSKHLLVILVL
+14 FQFQAKHLLVILVL

-104 KIFGFGTSLMDFVIM
+104 KIFGFGSSLLDFVIM
-119 FPVVIGS
+119 FPVIIGS

-186 SIKSKNIKRTI
+186 SIKSRNIKRTI
-197 LTAAGGGLILGLAN
+197 LTAVGGGLILGLAN

-236 DSIFLYGIITFTLL
+236 DSIFLYGIISFTLI
-250 TLLTAGAFPR
+250 TLITAGAFPR

-275 VGMVFA
+275 VGMIFA

-291 SPTKAN
+291 SHAKAN

-316 IGAYQPSSFRYLVA
+316 VGAYQPSSFRYLVA

-427 SRIENQNKIKE
+427 NRIENQNKIKE

-449 ILPEVKPLVKFSFVA
+449 ILPDVKPLVKISFVV
-464 MIIFL
+464 MVVFL
-469 VSIPLID
+469 ISIPLID

-562 AKMLMSEQE
+562 AKMLMSEPE

-617 MKIGGFNERD
+617 MKIGGFKERD
-627 FVEDDGFTP
+627 YVEDDGFTP
-636 NANFW
+636 TANFW

-691 SDQPYKLV
+691 SEQPYKLV
-699 YSSPS
+699 YASPS

-724 YKPHPVSQQSNLQD
+724 YKPNPVSQELNTKD
-738 NATTKDKES
+738 NTTKDKES
-747 NTAEETPQNMIKA
+747 NTADERPQNMIKA
-760 NMTPSDDI
+760 NMTPSDNI

-777 ITLELFPGAAPKHVN
+777 ITIEFFPGAAPKHVN

-821 TTTKNNTQ
+821 PTTKNTTQ
-829 KDKWGT
+829 KDRWGT

-886 VFGRVIDGMETVDKI
+886 VFGRVIDGMEIVDKI
-901 QDLATN
+901 EDLTTN

-920 IKKVII
+920 IQKVMI
-926 EQRRD
+926 EQRKE

>member
-1 MLSGNKA
+1 LLSGNKA

-14 FQFQSKHLLVILVL
+14 FQFQAKHLLVILVL

-76 DYQSWYPEGRFVP
+76 DYKSWYPEGRFVP

-104 KIFGFGTSLMDFVIM
+104 KIFGFGSSLLDFVIM
-119 FPVVIGS
+119 FPVIIGS

-186 SIKSKNIKRTI
+186 SIKSRSIKRTI

-236 DSIFLYGIITFTLL
+236 DSIFLYGIISFTLI
-250 TLLTAGAFPR
+250 TLITAGAFPR
-260 PGISFVIGLPGIALI
+260 PGISFVIGLPGIALM
-275 VGMVFA
+275 VGMIFA

-291 SPTKAN
+291 SPAKAN

-309 LTVSIFL
+309 VTVSIFL
-316 IGAYQPSSFRYLVA
+316 VGAYQPSSFRYLVA

-419 ELTRSILQ
+419 ELTRSIMQ
-427 SRIENQNKIKE
+427 NRIENQNKIKE

-449 ILPEVKPLVKFSFVA
+449 ILPDVKPLVKISFVA
-464 MIIFL
+464 MVVFL
-469 VSIPLID
+469 ISIPLID

-500 GATGFRMQVEDWVDA
+500 GATGFRMQVQDWEDA

-636 NANFW
+636 TANFW

-699 YSSPS
+699 YASPS

-715 VFVYQVNKN
+715 VFLYQVNKN
-724 YKPHPVSQQSNLQD
+724 YKPNPVSQQLNTKD
-738 NATTKDKES
+738 NTTKDKES
-747 NTAEETPQNMIKA
+747 NTADERPQNMIKA
-760 NMTPSDDI
+760 NITPSDNI

-777 ITLELFPGAAPKHVN
+777 ITLEFFPGAAPKHVN

-821 TTTKNNTQ
+821 PTTKNLTQ
-829 KDKWGT
+829 KERWGT

-886 VFGRVIDGMETVDKI
+886 VFGKVIDGMEIVDQI
-901 QDLATN
+901 EDLPTN

-920 IKKVII
+920 IQKVTI
-926 EQRRD
+926 EQRKD

>member
-14 FQFQSKHLLVILVL
+14 FQFQAKHLLVILVL

-104 KIFGFGTSLMDFVIM
+104 KIFGFGSSLLDFVIM
-119 FPVVIGS
+119 FPVIIGS

-186 SIKSKNIKRTI
+186 SIKSRNIKRTI

-236 DSIFLYGIITFTLL
+236 DSIFLYGIISFTLI
-250 TLLTAGAFPR
+250 TLITAGAFPR

-275 VGMVFA
+275 VGMIFA

-291 SPTKAN
+291 SPAKAN

-316 IGAYQPSSFRYLVA
+316 VGAYQPSSFRYLVA

-427 SRIENQNKIKE
+427 NRIENQNKIKE

-449 ILPEVKPLVKFSFVA
+449 ILPDVKPLVKISFVA
-464 MIIFL
+464 MVVFL
-469 VSIPLID
+469 ISIPLID

-627 FVEDDGFTP
+627 YVEDDGFTP
-636 NANFW
+636 TANFW

-699 YSSPS
+699 YASPS

-724 YKPHPVSQQSNLQD
+724 YKANPVSQQLNTKD
-738 NATTKDKES
+738 NTTKDKES
-747 NTAEETPQNMIKA
+747 NTADERPQNMIKA
-760 NMTPSDDI
+760 NMTPSDNI
-768 AILKTSLGN
+768 AILQTSLGN
-777 ITLELFPGAAPKHVN
+777 ITIEFFPGAAPKHVN

-821 TTTKNNTQ
+821 PTTKNSTQ
-829 KDKWGT
+829 KDRWGT

-886 VFGRVIDGMETVDKI
+886 VFGRVIDGMEVVDKI
-901 QDLATN
+901 EDLTTN

-920 IKKVII
+920 IQKVMI
-926 EQRRD
+926 EQRKE

>member
-14 FQFQSKHLLVILVL
+14 FQFQAKHLLVILVL

-104 KIFGFGTSLMDFVIM
+104 KIFGFGSSLLDFVIM
-119 FPVVIGS
+119 FPVIIGS

-186 SIKSKNIKRTI
+186 SIKSRNIKRTI

-236 DSIFLYGIITFTLL
+236 DSIFLYGIISFTLI
-250 TLLTAGAFPR
+250 TLITAGAFPR

-275 VGMVFA
+275 VGMIFA

-291 SPTKAN
+291 SPAKAN

-316 IGAYQPSSFRYLVA
+316 VGAYQPSSFRYLVA

-427 SRIENQNKIKE
+427 NRIENQNKIKE

-449 ILPEVKPLVKFSFVA
+449 ILPDVKPVVKISFVA
-464 MIIFL
+464 MVVFL
-469 VSIPLID
+469 ISIPLID

-500 GATGFRMQVEDWVDA
+500 GATGFRMQVEDWEDA

-627 FVEDDGFTP
+627 YVEDDGFTP
-636 NANFW
+636 TANFW

-699 YSSPS
+699 YASPS

-724 YKPHPVSQQSNLQD
+724 YKPNPVSQQLNTKD
-738 NATTKDKES
+738 NTTKDKES
-747 NTAEETPQNMIKA
+747 NTADERPQNMIKA
-760 NMTPSDDI
+760 NMTPSDNI

-777 ITLELFPGAAPKHVN
+777 ITIEFFPGAAPKHVN

-821 TTTKNNTQ
+821 PTTRNSTQ
-829 KDKWGT
+829 KDRWGT

-886 VFGRVIDGMETVDKI
+886 VFGRVIDGMEIVDKI
-901 QDLATN
+901 EDLTTN

-920 IKKVII
+920 IQKVII
-926 EQRRD
+926 EQRKE

>member
-1 MLSGNKA
+1 LLSGNKA

-14 FQFQSKHLLVILVL
+14 FQFQAKHLLVILVL

-104 KIFGFGTSLMDFVIM
+104 KIFGFGSSLLDFVIM
-119 FPVVIGS
+119 FPVIIGS

-186 SIKSKNIKRTI
+186 SIKSRNIKRTI
-197 LTAAGGGLILGLAN
+197 LTAVGGGLILGLAN

-236 DSIFLYGIITFTLL
+236 DSIFLYGIISFTLI
-250 TLLTAGAFPR
+250 TLITAGAFPR

-275 VGMVFA
+275 VGMIFA

-291 SPTKAN
+291 SHAKAN
-297 RNLIAALGIFVL
+297 RNLIATLGIFVL

-316 IGAYQPSSFRYLVA
+316 VGAYQPSSFRYLVA

-427 SRIENQNKIKE
+427 NRIENQNKIKE

-449 ILPEVKPLVKFSFVA
+449 ILPDVKPLVKISFVV
-464 MIIFL
+464 MVVFL
-469 VSIPLID
+469 ISIPLID

-562 AKMLMSEQE
+562 AKMLMSEPE

-617 MKIGGFNERD
+617 MKIGGFKERD
-627 FVEDDGFTP
+627 YVEDDGFTP
-636 NANFW
+636 TANFW

-699 YSSPS
+699 YASPS

-724 YKPHPVSQQSNLQD
+724 YKPNPVSQQLNTKD
-738 NATTKDKES
+738 NTTKDKES
-747 NTAEETPQNMIKA
+747 NTADERPQNMIKA
-760 NMTPSDDI
+760 NMTPSDNI

-777 ITLELFPGAAPKHVN
+777 ITIEFFPGAAPKHVN

-821 TTTKNNTQ
+821 PTTKNTTQ
-829 KDKWGT
+829 KDRWGT

-886 VFGRVIDGMETVDKI
+886 VFGRVIDGMEIVDKI
-901 QDLATN
+901 EDLTTN

-920 IKKVII
+920 IQKVMI
-926 EQRRD
+926 EQRKE

>member
-8 LFRINS
+8 LFRIKS
-14 FQFQSKHLLVILVL
+14 FQFQAKHLLVILVL
-28 IIAFSTAFIIR
+28 ILAFSTAFIIR

-104 KIFGFGTSLMDFVIM
+104 KIFGFGSSLMDFVIM
-119 FPVVIGS
+119 FPVIIGS

-186 SIKSKNIKRTI
+186 SIKSRNIKRTI

-221 IPLGIFFFLLPFLRK
+221 IPLGIFFFVLPFLRK
-236 DSIFLYGIITFTLL
+236 DSIFLYGIISFTLI
-250 TLLTAGAFPR
+250 TLITAGAFPR
-260 PGISFVIGLPGIALI
+260 PGISFVIGLPGIALT
-275 VGMVFA
+275 VGMIFA

-291 SPTKAN
+291 SPAKAN
-297 RNLIAALGIFVL
+297 RNLIAALAIFVL
-309 LTVSIFL
+309 LIASIFL
-316 IGAYQPSSFRYLVA
+316 VGAYQPSSFRYLVA
-330 INPFLSSHNPLVE
+330 VNPFLSSHNPLVE
-343 SVAEHSTPTV
+343 SVAEHTTPTV

-396 ATFARLMVYSSI
+396 ATFSRLMVYSSI

-427 SRIENQNKIKE
+427 NRIENQNKIKE

-449 ILPEVKPLVKFSFVA
+449 ILPDVKPLVKISFVA
-464 MIIFL
+464 MVVFL
-469 VSIPLID
+469 ISIPLID

-500 GATGFRMQVEDWVDA
+500 GATGFRMQVEDWEDA

-617 MKIGGFNERD
+617 MKIGGFKESD
-627 FVEDDGFTP
+627 YVEDDGFTP

-699 YSSPS
+699 YASPS

-724 YKPHPVSQQSNLQD
+724 YKPNPVSQQFNTKD
-738 NATTKDKES
+738 NTTKDKES
-747 NTAEETPQNMIKA
+747 NTADERPQNMIKA
-760 NMTPSDDI
+760 NMTSSDNI

-777 ITLELFPGAAPKHVN
+777 ITIEFFPEAAPKHVN
-792 SFLNLSKT
+792 NFLNLSKT

-821 TTTKNNTQ
+821 PTTKNTTQ
-829 KDKWGT
+829 KDRWGT

-886 VFGRVIDGMETVDKI
+886 VFGRVIDGMEIVDKI
-901 QDLATN
+901 EDLTTN

-920 IKKVII
+920 IQKVMI
-926 EQRRD
+926 EQRKE

>member
-1 MLSGNKA
+1 
-8 LFRINS
+8 
-14 FQFQSKHLLVILVL
+14 VILVL

-617 MKIGGFNERD
+617 MKIGGFKERD

-747 NTAEETPQNMIKA
+747 NTAEETPQNMVKA

-821 TTTKNNTQ
+821 PTTKNNTQ

-915 FEKAK
+915 FEKAR
-920 IKKVII
+920 IEKVII